1 MNKDVCNVL
10 TMVIVLSFIFFANS
24 AAAKVFKFD
33 SFDKIPYKT
42 MPQLFEAE
50 VEGEHLLLAVG
61 EESVPTGI
69 NQVDAQE
76 TALEEAELKARGKI
90 VEFVNDGELEKT
102 DFIKSSY
109 SSTEGKDNSTSL
121 KKSKD
126 KQISQTVKTKM
137 IRGISLLYT
146 EKNKSSVSVVVGISK
161 STLESADTFREMLK
175 ENHARP

>member
-1 MNKDVCNVL
+1 MNKGAYNVL
-10 TMVIVLSFIFFANS
+10 TIAVIFSLISFADFAF
-24 AAAKVFKFD
+24 AKVFKFD

-76 TALEEAELKARGKI
+76 IALEEAELKARGKI
-90 VEFVNDGELEKT
+90 VEFVNDGDLEKT

-109 SSTEGKDNSTSL
+109 SSTEGKDNASSL
-121 KKSKD
+121 SKTKD

-137 IRGISLLYT
+137 IRGVSLLYT
-146 EKNKSSVSVVVGISK
+146 EKNKTSVSVVVGISK

-175 ENHARP
+175 GNHARP